1 MPAISTR
8 YLWATRY
15 NLRSQTNLGLSKMT
29 TTTSY
34 ADLKRQIQDL
44 QEQAEKARA
53 AEIVDAKNKI
63 KEIMQTYNLTVLDIG
78 GAPKVTK
85 ARKTVAAK
93 YRDSATGETWT
104 GRGRA
109 PKWLEGKTKED
120 YLIK

>member
-1 MPAISTR
+1 
-8 YLWATRY
+8 
-15 NLRSQTNLGLSKMT
+15 MT

-53 AEIVDAKNKI
+53 AEIVDAKSKI

-78 GAPKVTK
+78 GTPKVAK